1 MTTPRRSTR
10 SACGSRLAGSR
21 KASSRSPRRIWRT
34 RLRFNPVTRTICLI
48 GRPSPAMR
56 RTVELVCW
64 RRRNPSYKSLS
75 APVSRP
81 GSMARNLP
89 APAQDCRVAVVRAP
103 PRAVTRRKERCKDAP
118 APALSSRPSPCE
130 RTDAPRAGSR
140 PAPSRASA
148 RRPTHPP
155 SPARRTA
162 PGPRSGRA
170 PHTPRPRPG
179 RAPRPPLT
187 RPLSRHRARSR
198 PTGPR
203 AGSRVSIGFEA

>member
-1 MTTPRRSTR
+1 MTTPRRSTS

-130 RTDAPRAGSR
+130 RTDAPRA
-140 PAPSRASA
+140 
-148 RRPTHPP
+148 
-155 SPARRTA
+155 TA
-162 PGPRSGRA
+162 
-170 PHTPRPRPG
+170 
-179 RAPRPPLT
+179 L
-187 RPLSRHRARSR
+187 
-198 PTGPR
+198 PTGANCVQDGP
-203 AGSRVSIGFEA
+203 AD